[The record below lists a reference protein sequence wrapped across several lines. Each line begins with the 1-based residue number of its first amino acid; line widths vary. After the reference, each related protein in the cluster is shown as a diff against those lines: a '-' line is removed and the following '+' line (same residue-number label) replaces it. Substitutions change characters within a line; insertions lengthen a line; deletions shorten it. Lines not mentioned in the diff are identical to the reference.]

1 VIRRLTQSRW
11 YDLAAGVLYFV
22 AGSIDYAVAKPQEGA
37 PFLNLLCVA
46 AVAGAIIWRRRAPV
60 AASAVFVVTIG
71 LQGLFLTSPDTLIMP
86 FFGLLFFPYAMGA
99 YARSAWTVLIVP
111 AIIAVV
117 ALLEHFDGDGLQ
129 PGDIVFPGALATA
142 AWFAGRGVQSRT
154 HLAAE
159 LHEAAVRAE
168 EARETEASRAVAAER
183 RRIAREMH
191 DIVAHSISVMVVQ
204 AGGARRIIDREP
216 GRAIT
221 AAEHIERTGREALVE
236 MRRLLGVFKAGEHD
250 AVREPQ
256 PRLDGLGALVGRARE
271 AGLPVEVHEVGDRRP
286 LTAGL
291 DLTAYRILQ
300 EALTNAVK
308 YAGAAPTEVRVR
320 WTHDMLEL
328 SVADRGPGPAATR
341 DRNGTAQYGLI
352 GMRERVRLYGGE
364 IHTGRRRG
372 GGFEVRAKLPLQA
385 EEATTA

>member
-1 VIRRLTQSRW
+1 VIGRFARTPR
-11 YDLAAGVLYFV
+11 YDLALGILFFIVAAG
-22 AGSIDYAVAKPQEGA
+22 DYALSAGRQGN

-46 AVAGAIIWRRRAPV
+46 AVATGVGLRRRAPLV
-60 AASAVFVVTIG
+60 AGALFLVAVG
-71 LQGLFLTSPDTLIMP
+71 LQSTFLTPVSEVVMP
-86 FFGLLFFPYAMGA
+86 FFGLLIFPYAAGA
-99 YARSAWTVLIVP
+99 YARSPWSFLLIP
-111 AIIAVV
+111 GILVV
-117 ALLEHFDGDGLQ
+117 IVVSELAGDGLT
-129 PGDIVFPGALATA
+129 PGDATFPVAVAVA
-142 AWFAGRGVQSRT
+142 SWFAGRGVQSRT

-159 LHEAAVRAE
+159 LHEAAARAE
-168 EARETEASRAVAAER
+168 EAREAEADRAVGAER
-183 RRIAREMH
+183 RRIARELH

-216 GRAIT
+216 DRAVT
-221 AAEHIERTGREALVE
+221 AAAQIERTGREALVE
-236 MRRLLGVFKAGEHD
+236 MRRLLGVFKVEEHG
-250 AVREPQ
+250 ALREPQ
-256 PRLDGLGALVGRARE
+256 PGLDGLGALVGRARE
-271 AGLPVEVHEVGDRRP
+271 AGLPVEVHEEGERRQLP
-286 LTAGL
+286 VGL

-308 YAGAAPTEVRVR
+308 YAAAAPTEVHVT
-320 WTHDMLEL
+320 WSPGALEL

-341 DRNGTAQYGLI
+341 DRNGVAQFGLI